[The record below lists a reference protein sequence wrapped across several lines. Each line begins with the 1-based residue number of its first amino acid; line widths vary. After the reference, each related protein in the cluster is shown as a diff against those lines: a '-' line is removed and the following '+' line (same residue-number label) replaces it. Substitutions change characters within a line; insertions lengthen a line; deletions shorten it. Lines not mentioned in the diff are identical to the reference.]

1 MKRLLIFVL
10 GVLLAG
16 CGEPEKVYMDRGA
29 RAWMKDLKHQSSTER
44 ARAAFAVG
52 QIGPPQA
59 SAAIPDLTELL
70 TDSAPLVRQMAATAL
85 GHFGPE
91 AKPAVPALLQL
102 AKTDREPKVRWE
114 ATKALERIDAEAT
127 AQLDDAHGHAGT
139 R

>member
-1 MKRLLIFVL
+1 LLFVL
-10 GVLLAG
+10 GLLLAG
-16 CGEPEKVYMDRGA
+16 CGEPEKVYMNRGA

-85 GHFGPE
+85 GQFGPE
-91 AKPAVPALLQL
+91 AKMAVPTLLQM
-102 AKTDREPKVRWE
+102 AKTDREPRVRLE
-114 ATKALERIDAEAT
+114 AAKALERIDMEAAE
-127 AQLDDAHGHAGT
+127 QLEDGHGHAGN